1 MASSHLFRIG
11 SVKAKNPIQVA
22 LEHNK
27 RSPKNS
33 YGSNIDVSRINLNY
47 SLHNDNT
54 PDEITRHARR
64 RIFEAGIVRLR
75 KNAVMVVEII
85 FSLPISH
92 HQRDTRPFFNDCYE
106 WVKRTFDGELLS
118 FDVHL
123 DEAAPHAHA
132 LILPLIDG
140 KMQGSKL
147 KGNRQNLL
155 RLNKLFSEEVAINH
169 GLYHTTNKRLSSAD
183 LKAIKQKIYLR
194 LKSDAA
200 MLSTVWPCIRDAI
213 EKDPLPF
220 AEALSIYTPASVRVI
235 DKPLNKI
242 LASDR
247 NGKEINPIANYA

>member
-123 DEAAPHAHA
+123 DESAPHAHA

-147 KGNRQNLL
+147 MGNRENIL
-155 RLNKLFSEEVAINH
+155 RLNNLFSEEVAIRH
-169 GLYHTTNKRLSSAD
+169 GLYSTNSKRLSSTEAR
-183 LKAIKQKIYLR
+183 AIKQMVYLR
-194 LKSDAA
+194 LKSDPA
-200 MLSTVWPCIRDAI
+200 MLSAVWPCIRDAI
-213 EKDPLPF
+213 DKDPLPF
-220 AEALSIYTPASVRVI
+220 AEALSINTPAIVR
-235 DKPLNKI
+235 DANKPFAAIMTSTSK
-242 LASDR
+242 
-247 NGKEINPIANYA
+247 GKDINPIANYA